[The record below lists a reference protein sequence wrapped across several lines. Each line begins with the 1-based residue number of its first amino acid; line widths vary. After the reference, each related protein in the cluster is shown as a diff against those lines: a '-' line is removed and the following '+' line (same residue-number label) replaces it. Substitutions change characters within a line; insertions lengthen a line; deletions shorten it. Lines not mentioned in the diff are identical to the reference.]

1 MSIFQYP
8 FTAIIGQ
15 DEMCLALKLSA
26 VDPLMGGVLVMGHRG
41 TGKSTA
47 IRALAN
53 VLPKIKA
60 VKNAQEKFGKKVMV
74 FLGTIM
80 LII

>member
-1 MSIFQYP
+1 MSTFHYP

-47 IRALAN
+47 IRALVN
-53 VLPKIKA
+53 VLPR
-60 VKNAQEKFGKKVMV
+60 
-74 FLGTIM
+74 
-80 LII
+80 